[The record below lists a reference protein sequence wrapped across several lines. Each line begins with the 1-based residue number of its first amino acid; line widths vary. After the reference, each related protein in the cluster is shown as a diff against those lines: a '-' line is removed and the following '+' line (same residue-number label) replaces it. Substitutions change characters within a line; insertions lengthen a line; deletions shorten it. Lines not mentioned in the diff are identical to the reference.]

1 MLNIPKWKIFLTL
14 IVCLYGIFIVFNNI
28 FTAKEEKNINLGL
41 DLRGGAYLLLEIDQ
55 KAYFHEKIKILKEEI
70 RNKLRS
76 AQIGYS
82 NLVIEAETIKFN
94 LSNLQENLNLVFKDL
109 AKNIKITQNGSEV
122 SISFSQLFLT
132 EQKNRLLQQSVEIIR
147 KRVDE
152 TGTKEPLIQ
161 PQGLTRII
169 LQVPGLEDPERLK
182 KLLGKTAKM
191 SFHLV
196 HPEQAIVQD
205 LFFLP
210 KGYLILESAEQKDL
224 FYLVNEKAEILGDQ
238 LNDAQVTI
246 YQSIPQV
253 NFKFDSEGTRKFG
266 QITSNNIGKN
276 LAIILDNKV
285 ISAPVIRE
293 AIIGGEG
300 VISGNY
306 TLETANDLAL
316 LLRAGSLPAPINIIE
331 ERTVGPTLGADSIDS
346 GKKAVLTGFI
356 LVLLLMLI
364 LYKQYGLMAI
374 IALIMNIIFIFAL
387 LSSFGAT
394 LTLPGIAGIV
404 LTIGMSVDTNVL
416 IFERIREESNTG
428 KSIYAVIDQGFNQ
441 ALKTILDSNITTLI
455 AAFILFNFGTG
466 PVKGFAITLTF
477 GIISSMF
484 SAIFLTRIFIYSWI
498 SFKKPKKIII

>member
-1 MLNIPKWKIFLTL
+1 M
-14 IVCLYGIFIVFNNI
+14 
-28 FTAKEEKNINLGL
+28 
-41 DLRGGAYLLLEIDQ
+41 
-55 KAYFHEKIKILKEEI
+55 
-70 RNKLRS
+70 
-76 AQIGYS
+76 
-82 NLVIEAETIKFN
+82 
-94 LSNLQENLNLVFKDL
+94 
-109 AKNIKITQNGSEV
+109 
-122 SISFSQLFLT
+122 
-132 EQKNRLLQQSVEIIR
+132 
-147 KRVDE
+147 
-152 TGTKEPLIQ
+152 
-161 PQGLTRII
+161 
-169 LQVPGLEDPERLK
+169 
-182 KLLGKTAKM
+182 
-191 SFHLV
+191 
-196 HPEQAIVQD
+196 
-205 LFFLP
+205 
-210 KGYLILESAEQKDL
+210 
-224 FYLVNEKAEILGDQ
+224 
-238 LNDAQVTI
+238 
-246 YQSIPQV
+246 
-253 NFKFDSEGTRKFG
+253 
-266 QITSNNIGKN
+266 
-276 LAIILDNKV
+276 
-285 ISAPVIRE
+285 
-293 AIIGGEG
+293 
-300 VISGNY
+300 
-306 TLETANDLAL
+306 
-316 LLRAGSLPAPINIIE
+316 RAGSLPAPINIIE

-498 SFKKPKKIII
+498 SFKKPQKIII